1 MVDARTV
8 GAYSGATV
16 PPFARLPYGWVVV
29 AALCVTE
36 TVTWG
41 IIYYGF
47 PVMLRP
53 MEAELGFSRVAIT
66 GAFSVGMG
74 LSAVA
79 GLPIGRWIDRHGA
92 RGLMTLGSCL
102 GTLLMLAWSR
112 VESLPALY
120 AVWGL
125 MGLVM
130 AATLYEPAFA
140 AVVGWFPGR
149 HRDRA
154 LLTVTIAAGFA
165 STIFMPIEAWLVSR
179 LGWRTTLQILAVAL
193 AVLTIPLHAVALR
206 PPPRPT
212 DHPGAGPT
220 GQHADVPGLTLR
232 AAVGTPV
239 FWVLAAAFFVGN
251 FTVNSVTVH
260 LIPYL
265 SDLGY
270 SPTVAAV
277 MIGWM
282 GAMQVPARLVFA
294 PLARRFGHHGMTTA
308 IFLVQATGLAQLALA
323 ARLPT
328 LVPMVVLLGGANG
341 MSTLARATII
351 AELFG
356 PRHYGAIAGAIALG
370 ANGARAIGPV
380 GAAFLQAALGGYE
393 PVFWILTAA
402 LVLAGLGV
410 LLVRGSRGAE
420 AGAPR

>member
-1 MVDARTV
+1 MLGDLV
-8 GAYSGATV
+8 GSLY
-16 PPFARLPYGWVVV
+16 FGWIVV
-29 AALCVTE
+29 AALCITE

-41 IIYYGF
+41 IVYYGF

-53 MEAELGFSRVAIT
+53 MEAELGYSRVEIT

-74 LSAVA
+74 LAA
-79 GLPIGRWIDRHGA
+79 LIGLPVGRWIDRHGA

-102 GTLLMLAWSR
+102 GTLLVLAWSR
-112 VESLPALY
+112 VDSLPALY
-120 AVWGL
+120 AVWCL

-165 STIFMPIEAWLVSR
+165 STIFMPIEAWLLSR
-179 LGWRTTLQILAVAL
+179 LGWRSALLVLA
-193 AVLTIPLHAVALR
+193 AVLGGLTIPLHALVLR
-206 PPPRPT
+206 RPPRPVS
-212 DHPGAGPT
+212 PGPGSGHGPP
-220 GQHADVPGLTLR
+220 GLPGLTLG
-232 AAVGTPV
+232 AATRTAV

-251 FTVNSVTVH
+251 FTVIAVTVH

-265 SDLGY
+265 SDRGY
-270 SPTVAAV
+270 SATVAAL

-294 PLARRFGHHGMTTA
+294 PMATRFGHHGMTAA
-308 IFLVQATGLAQLALA
+308 IFLVQAAGLAQLALA
-323 ARLPT
+323 TRLPT
-328 LVPMVVLLGGANG
+328 LVPMVVMLGGANG

-356 PRHYGAIAGAIALG
+356 ARHYGAIAGAIALG

-380 GAAFLQAALGGYE
+380 GASVLRSAFGDYE
-393 PVFWILTAA
+393 PVFWMLSAA
-402 LVLAGLGV
+402 LVMAGLGV
-410 LLVRGSRGAE
+410 LLVPGAGR
-420 AGAPR
+420 AVADDAPR